1 MLYKIKEILYSQGLT
16 VHEKQST
23 LETWKNKLLRER
35 ALNGYSFD
43 NMLDLRTIDKAI
55 IKVNSII
62 KARQGS
68 LTGDQ
73 I

>member
-1 MLYKIKEILYSQGLT
+1 MLYKIKEILYSPGLT
-16 VHEKQST
+16 VHEKKAT
-23 LETWKNKLLRER
+23 LESWKNKLLRER

-43 NMLDLRTIDKAI
+43 NMLDLRSIDKAI
-55 IKVNSII
+55 IKVDSII

>member
-1 MLYKIKEILYSQGLT
+1 MLYKIKEILYAPGLT
-16 VHEKQST
+16 VHEKKST
-23 LETWKNKLLRER
+23 LESWKNKLLRER

-55 IKVNSII
+55 IKVDSII
-62 KARQGS
+62 KARQRS
-68 LTGDQ
+68 LIDGQ